1 MGFVLDAVHK
11 LVFEE
16 YADEDG
22 AELEVTV
29 KPLTYAEWAALDT
42 GNMTVEDAVQLFE
55 EHLVSW
61 NLENRDSDE
70 NVVPVP
76 ADGAGIRSQDAM
88 FIKGL
93 VDRWARKIVD
103 VNRPL
108 GRRSTSGS
116 PSLEASIPMEPLS
129 ESPPNSNTPN

>member
-1 MGFVLDAVHK
+1 MGFVLDAIHK

-22 AELEVTV
+22 TELEVMV
-29 KPLTYAEWAALDT
+29 KPLTYGEWAALDS
-42 GNMTVEDAVQLFE
+42 GNLTVEDAVQLFE

-61 NLENRDSDE
+61 NLENRDGGGD
-70 NVVPVP
+70 VVPVP
-76 ADGAGIRSQDAM
+76 ADGGGIRSQDAM

-129 ESPPNSNTPN
+129 ESPPNLPMPN